1 MNYILFILLSIIL
14 QVFSAKG
21 TKPKL
26 CIDCKHFIKDN
37 GIGKFGKCSLSP
49 KLSGRK
55 YYLVNG
61 VIDESEYE
69 FCCLSRAN
77 EDICGEDGKL
87 YKKKYKNRDLKK

>member
-37 GIGKFGKCSLSP
+37 GTGKFGKCSLSP
-49 KLSGRK
+49 KLYGRK
-55 YYLVNG
+55 YGLVNG
-61 VIDESEYE
+61 VIDEAEYE
-69 FCCLSRAN
+69 FCYLSRAN
-77 EDICGEDGKL
+77 EDICGETGKL
-87 YKKKYKNRDLKK
+87 YKKKYKSRDLKK